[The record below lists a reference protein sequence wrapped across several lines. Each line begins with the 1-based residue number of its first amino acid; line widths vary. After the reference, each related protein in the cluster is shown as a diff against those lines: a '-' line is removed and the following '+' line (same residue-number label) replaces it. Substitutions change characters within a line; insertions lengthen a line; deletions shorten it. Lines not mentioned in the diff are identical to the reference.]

1 MPGSDNDTKISELK
15 EQVKEFNTARSWK
28 QFHTPKE
35 VAISIS
41 IEAAELLE
49 IFQWKALSRSDIERD
64 PEKLFQIQEEIA
76 DIMIYI
82 FSLANTL
89 DLDVSSAVLEKLEKN
104 AEKYPVNKEYV
115 I

>member
-41 IEAAELLE
+41 IEAAELLDF
-49 IFQWKALSRSDIERD
+49 FQWKALSRSDIERD

-76 DIMIYI
+76 DIIY
-82 FSLANTL
+82 FQPSKHTGSRRQQCGFGEAR
-89 DLDVSSAVLEKLEKN
+89 EEC
-104 AEKYPVNKEYV
+104 
-115 I
+115 